1 MDPVV
6 SRSCFSVFRILGQVV
21 GLLSRGKIHDQI
33 PKTCVPWS
41 QLDVWH
47 RPKVGRAAEQ
57 LQLVLCFRSL
67 LAKTFNADMN
77 VKYGCG
83 LKSEVNLVWSIRR
96 KKVWN
101 NEQTYKCCSYRT
113 QSHWRV
119 NWFSAT
125 CKAALLSQFES
136 HQNGNDSATW
146 RCHRAITDFTDFTDF
161 GPVWLEKHHFLQGFL
176 NHFVLAKDAVLDS
189 WDTLILQKVHAASW
203 CSRHRHTVVSAMSTQ
218 SGWPQWV
225 SRGCEFCGTL
235 PFQHCLQH
243 SLQHGFPVKFNINWY
258 IPVVF
263 LHRKHQKDF
272 AYLSKLRV
280 SFEAATSCASFP
292 PALLGFKQ
300 SNS

>member
-1 MDPVV
+1 MTKFQRHVFLGHSWTSDTDLKLAGQQNSYSLCCASGRSWPRPSMLTWTSSMAAAWRAKWTWCDPYGEKKYEIM
-6 SRSCFSVFRILGQVV
+6 SRL
-21 GLLSRGKIHDQI
+21 
-33 PKTCVPWS
+33 TN
-41 QLDVWH
+41 
-47 RPKVGRAAEQ
+47 AAATGHNHTEEWTDFLRLAKQ
-57 LQLVLCFRSL
+57 RCFR
-67 LAKTFNADMN
+67 
-77 VKYGCG
+77 
-83 LKSEVNLVWSIRR
+83 NLNRTKMEMTVPHDGAT
-96 KKVWN
+96 
-101 NEQTYKCCSYRT
+101 EQSPI
-113 QSHWRV
+113 SPISV
-119 NWFSAT
+119 
-125 CKAALLSQFES
+125 QF
-136 HQNGNDSATW
+136 GW
-146 RCHRAITDFTDFTDF
+146 K
-161 GPVWLEKHHFLQGFL
+161 KHHFLQGFL